1 MSNIA
6 LLKKKKGLG
15 QPDRLDFL
23 TQRLKP
29 INTTWNKKEKRKQR
43 LKGGDVWICSRTPKT
58 CEEIQK

>member
-29 INTTWNKKEKRKQR
+29 INTT
-43 LKGGDVWICSRTPKT
+43 
-58 CEEIQK
+58 